1 MVNEVE
7 SLDELQK
14 IQKAFDIVI
23 EENQELREHMRSF
36 QEIFGTVGE
45 AAGRFQDV
53 KGEIAASVENA
64 QNQVNTLRDGSM
76 EIRDSFEEIKSMFS
90 NFEVSVKQIQDC
102 MSQIISVANQTNML
116 ALNASI
122 EAARAGEAGRG
133 FAVVA
138 EEIRKLADDSA
149 KAAGEI
155 RNNVAN
161 ITAQTQNSVESAS
174 QAKAMVELQTKAVE
188 EVIAVFREMQERM
201 GQLIE
206 GLKDIVVSTEKA
218 DGERSAAVA
227 AVKNISDIIEE
238 TAGSA
243 ETVNDVANKL
253 LNHVEK
259 LSTTASVLDE
269 NMEGL
274 KNEISVFKI

>member
-1 MVNEVE
+1 M
-7 SLDELQK
+7 
-14 IQKAFDIVI
+14 
-23 EENQELREHMRSF
+23 
-36 QEIFGTVGE
+36 
-45 AAGRFQDV
+45 
-53 KGEIAASVENA
+53 
-64 QNQVNTLRDGSM
+64 
-76 EIRDSFEEIKSMFS
+76 
-90 NFEVSVKQIQDC
+90 
-102 MSQIISVANQTNML
+102 
-116 ALNASI
+116 
-122 EAARAGEAGRG
+122 
-133 FAVVA
+133 
-138 EEIRKLADDSA
+138 
-149 KAAGEI
+149 
-155 RNNVAN
+155 AN

-218 DGERSAAVA
+218 

>member
-1 MVNEVE
+1 M
-7 SLDELQK
+7 
-14 IQKAFDIVI
+14 
-23 EENQELREHMRSF
+23 
-36 QEIFGTVGE
+36 
-45 AAGRFQDV
+45 
-53 KGEIAASVENA
+53 
-64 QNQVNTLRDGSM
+64 
-76 EIRDSFEEIKSMFS
+76 
-90 NFEVSVKQIQDC
+90 
-102 MSQIISVANQTNML
+102 
-116 ALNASI
+116 
-122 EAARAGEAGRG
+122 
-133 FAVVA
+133 
-138 EEIRKLADDSA
+138 
-149 KAAGEI
+149 
-155 RNNVAN
+155 AN

-201 GQLIE
+201 GQL
-206 GLKDIVVSTEKA
+206 IVVSTEKA

>member
-1 MVNEVE
+1 M
-7 SLDELQK
+7 
-14 IQKAFDIVI
+14 
-23 EENQELREHMRSF
+23 
-36 QEIFGTVGE
+36 
-45 AAGRFQDV
+45 
-53 KGEIAASVENA
+53 
-64 QNQVNTLRDGSM
+64 
-76 EIRDSFEEIKSMFS
+76 
-90 NFEVSVKQIQDC
+90 
-102 MSQIISVANQTNML
+102 
-116 ALNASI
+116 
-122 EAARAGEAGRG
+122 
-133 FAVVA
+133 
-138 EEIRKLADDSA
+138 
-149 KAAGEI
+149 
-155 RNNVAN
+155 
-161 ITAQTQNSVESAS
+161 
-174 QAKAMVELQTKAVE
+174 E

-227 AVKNISDIIEE
+227 E

>member
-1 MVNEVE
+1 
-7 SLDELQK
+7 
-14 IQKAFDIVI
+14 
-23 EENQELREHMRSF
+23 
-36 QEIFGTVGE
+36 
-45 AAGRFQDV
+45 
-53 KGEIAASVENA
+53 
-64 QNQVNTLRDGSM
+64 M
-76 EIRDSFEEIKSMFS
+76 EIISRRSEEIRSIS
-90 NFEVSVKQIQDC
+90 DTVKNI
-102 MSQIISVANQTNML
+102 ANQTNL
-116 ALNASI
+116 LSLNASI

-155 RNNVAN
+155 SNNVAN
-161 ITAQTQNSVESAS
+161 ITAQTQNSVDSAS
-174 QAKAMVELQTKAVE
+174 QARAMVELQTKAVG

-206 GLKDIVVSTEKA
+206 GLKDIVSSTEKA

-259 LSTTASVLDE
+259 LSSTASVLDE

>member
-1 MVNEVE
+1 MEEQSRHAQECVEKTDVLSNEIQEVSRVVERVEKLVDETEGMINKGMEIVQVLGDRAGETTKMTAKVSDSIE
-7 SLDELQK
+7 SLRKESA
-14 IQKAFDIVI
+14 II
-23 EENQELREHMRSF
+23 NSF
-36 QEIFGTVGE
+36 VGTITEITE
-45 AAGRFQDV
+45 
-53 KGEIAASVENA
+53 
-64 QNQVNTLRDGSM
+64 
-76 EIRDSFEEIKSMFS
+76 
-90 NFEVSVKQIQDC
+90 
-102 MSQIISVANQTNML
+102 QTNL
-116 ALNASI
+116 LSLNASI

-155 RNNVAN
+155 SNNVAN
-161 ITAQTQNSVESAS
+161 ITAQTQNSVDSAS
-174 QAKAMVELQTKAVE
+174 QAQAMVELQTKAVD
-188 EVIAVFREMQERM
+188 EVIAVFREMQARM

-206 GLKDIVVSTEKA
+206 GLKDIAASTEKA

-253 LNHVEK
+253 LEHVEK
-259 LSTTASVLDE
+259 LSNTASVLDE